1 MSVALYVRVSTS
13 EQVEGYSIDE
23 QITRLRNYCAAHDW
37 PVGKVYTDAGY
48 SGGNTDRPALQE
60 LIRDIKSLDKVIVYK
75 LDRLSRSQKDTL
87 ELIEDVFLA
96 NDCDFISMTEN
107 FDTSTP
113 FGKAMIGILAVFA
126 QLEREQIKER
136 MSMGREG
143 RAKSGKFK
151 GGGHVPIGYDYIN
164 GELVVN
170 EYEAMQ
176 VRELFDAYL
185 NGESI
190 RGIEKIFRDKGYTHK
205 HGKWSDTTIGRVL
218 MNEDYIGKITYKGKT
233 YKGTH
238 EAIISEE
245 TFKAANARKQQRRAK
260 RAWSRTTLLS
270 GLVYCSQCG
279 ARYGSI
285 VTIKP
290 SGKEHRY
297 YECHTRSQKPRSMA
311 HGDKCFNKIWRMDD
325 LDGIILGEIRKLAVD
340 PEYVFTIQKP
350 PETHKAEIIQK
361 QINNIDTQRKR
372 LIDLYSVGEFSIG
385 EIQERIS
392 ELNERK
398 EKLEAELTVP
408 DMSVDEVREIVKDF
422 NDIVEKGTDNERV
435 QLVNALIDRIDID
448 GEDVTIHWTFS

>member
-96 NDCDFISMTEN
+96 NGCDFISMTEN

-143 RAKSGKFK
+143 RAREGKFRS
-151 GGGHVPIGYDYIN
+151 GGKVPIGYDYDN
-164 GELVVN
+164 GDLTVN

-176 VRELFDAYL
+176 VRELFDSYL
-185 NGESI
+185 SGTSI
-190 RGIEKIFRDKGYTHK
+190 REIERIFGEKGYTHK
-205 HGKWSDTTIGRVL
+205 HGKWQFTTISYVL
-218 MNEDYIGKITYKGKT
+218 QNDLYIGNVHYKGNI
-233 YKGTH
+233 YKGHH
-238 EAIISEE
+238 EPLISEE
-245 TFKAANARKQQRRAK
+245 VFEACNAIKKRRSK
-260 RAWSRTTLLS
+260 HSPTSWSRSTILG
-270 GLVYCSQCG
+270 GLVYCAQCG
-279 ARYGSI
+279 AKFGVKKQKDR
-285 VTIKP
+285 
-290 SGKEHRY
+290 RY
-297 YECHTRSQKPRSMA
+297 YCCYTRRKQSRVMMRGEDCH
-311 HGDKCFNKIWRMDD
+311 NKTWRMEELDD
-325 LDGIILGEIRKLAVD
+325 LILGEIKKLAFD
-340 PEYVFTIQKP
+340 PDYVFTIQP
-350 PETHKAEIIQK
+350 PSETNKAEIIQK
-361 QINNIDTQRKR
+361 QISNIDEQRKR
-372 LIDLYSVGEFSIG
+372 LIDLYALGEFSIE
-385 EIQERIS
+385 EIQGKIA

-398 EKLEAELTVP
+398 EKLKAELTVP
-408 DMSVDEVREIVKDF
+408 DMSVNEVREIVKDF
-422 NDIVEKGTDNERV
+422 AGVIERGDFNEIS
-435 QLVNALIDRIDID
+435 QLVRALIDRIEID
-448 GEDVTIHWTFS
+448 NEDVTIRWAFS